1 MTMTRGSLAGLL
13 LIAVHTFS
21 CGVFTPSAMDL
32 HSVDAPPP
40 VSLAP
45 VASLPETPADPFAAD
60 IARHLA
66 RYDTRLLAHELEALA
81 RVIVSESRRHEL
93 DPVLVL
99 AVMQVESRYNNFA
112 LSPVGAMGLM
122 QVMPQTG
129 EETAARYGLPWYGAQ
144 TLFDPIINVRI
155 GVAYLKQ
162 MSDRY
167 QNLPIALAAYNW
179 GPTRIDRRLSRGWA
193 LPTEYP
199 RLVNQAYG
207 ASPLARS
214 S

>member
-1 MTMTRGSLAGLL
+1 MTRGSLAGLV

-21 CGVFTPSAMDL
+21 CGVFTPSAMDVP
-32 HSVDAPPP
+32 SVDAPPP
-40 VSLAP
+40 VPLAP
-45 VASLPETPADPFAAD
+45 VASPETPADPFAAD

-99 AVMQVESRYNNFA
+99 AVMHVESLYNNFA

-122 QVMPQTG
+122 QVMPRTG
-129 EETAARYGLPWYGAQ
+129 EETAARFGLPWHGAQ

-162 MSDRY
+162 LSDRY

-179 GPTRIDRRLSRGWA
+179 GPARIDRRLSRGSA